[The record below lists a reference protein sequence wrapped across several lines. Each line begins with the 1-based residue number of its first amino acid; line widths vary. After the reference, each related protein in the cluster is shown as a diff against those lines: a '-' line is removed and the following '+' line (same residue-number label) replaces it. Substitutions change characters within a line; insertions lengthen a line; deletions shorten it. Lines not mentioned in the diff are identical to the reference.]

1 MGSQPTPP
9 YAFGQLFS
17 KDTQAIFYNF
27 KLNPIQRMLDFD
39 FICGRSTPSVGCIV
53 QPGSTG
59 FQKVFFG
66 NEEIA
71 IPVASSTVEAV
82 KAHPK
87 ADVFINFASMR
98 SAFDSTM
105 EALQQP
111 TIRVVAVI
119 AEGVPERDTKK
130 MIAYARA
137 NNKIII
143 GPATVGG
150 MQAGAFRIGDT
161 AGTLENIVSCKL
173 YRPGSVGFVSKSGG
187 LSNECY
193 NVLSRVTD
201 GLYEGIAIGGDV
213 FPGSTL
219 SDHCCR
225 YQNIKDIKM
234 IVVLGELGG
243 YDEYSLVEA
252 LKLGVIT
259 KPVVAWVSGTC
270 AKLFKSEVQFGHAGA
285 RSGGA
290 SESAQGKNAAL
301 REAGAIVPESFE
313 DFEGTIARVFQQ
325 LVADGHIPQRQ
336 EPTPPK
342 VPMDLAAAQKA
353 GMVRVPTHIVSS
365 ICDDRGEEPTYAGVT
380 MSALMEGDFCVGD
393 VIGLLWFKR
402 QLPKYATRFIEM
414 CLMLCADHGPAV
426 SGAHNTIVTSRAG
439 KDLVSCLVSGLLTI
453 GPRFGGAI
461 DDAARNFKSA
471 CDQGLDADEYVEG
484 MKKRG
489 IRVPGI
495 GHRIKSKDN
504 RDKRVELLQNYARRF
519 FPSTKYLDYALTVE
533 QYTLQ
538 KAANLVMN
546 VDGCIGALFL
556 DLLYSS
562 SMFTQ
567 KEIEDIVR
575 VGYLNGLFVLA
586 RSIGL
591 IGHALDQT
599 RLEQPLYRHPWEDIL
614 YTK

>member
-1 MGSQPTPP
+1 MSAPPKP
-9 YAFGQLFS
+9 YALQFGQLFS
-17 KDTQAIFYNF
+17 KETQAIFYNW
-27 KLNPIQRMLDFD
+27 KPSPVQRMLDFD
-39 FICGRSTPSVGCIV
+39 FICGRPTPSVACVV
-53 QPGSTG
+53 QPGAAG

-71 IPVASSTVEAV
+71 IPVAASTQEATN
-82 KAHPK
+82 AHPR
-87 ADVFINFASMR
+87 ADVFINFASQR

-105 EALQQP
+105 EALALP

-130 MIAYARA
+130 MIAYAQQ
-137 NNKIII
+137 NNKIIL

-161 AGTLENIVSCKL
+161 AGTLDNIVSCKL

-187 LSNECY
+187 MSNEMY

-225 YQNIKDIKM
+225 YQNIDAVKL

-243 YDEYSLVEA
+243 HDEYSLVDA
-252 LKLGVIT
+252 LKTKAIT

-270 AKLFKSEVQFGHAGA
+270 ATLFKSEVQFGHAGA

-290 SESAQGKNAAL
+290 SESAQGKNQAL
-301 REAGAIVPESFE
+301 REAGAIVPNSFE
-313 DFEGTIARVFQQ
+313 ELESTIAKVYKQ
-325 LVADGHIPQRQ
+325 LQDDGKIQAQVEPAVPSVPQ
-336 EPTPPK
+336 
-342 VPMDLAAAQKA
+342 DLAVAQKA
-353 GMVRVPTHIVSS
+353 GLVRVPTHIVST

-380 MSALMEGDFCVGD
+380 MSKLMEGDQCVGD
-393 VIGLLWFKR
+393 VISLLWFKR

-414 CLMLCADHGPAV
+414 VVMLCADHGPAV

-461 DDAARNFKSA
+461 DDAARNFGAA
-471 CDQGLDADEYVEG
+471 CDQGLDADEFVEG
-484 MKKRG
+484 MKKKG

-504 RDKRVELLQNYARRF
+504 RDKRVELLISYARRF
-519 FPSTKYLDYALTVE
+519 FPSTRYLDYAVTVE
-533 QYTLQ
+533 TYTLQ

-556 DLLYSS
+556 DLLHST
-562 SMFTQ
+562 SMFTET
-567 KEIEDIVR
+567 EIKDIVA
-575 VGYLNGLFVLA
+575 VGYLNGLFILA

-599 RLEQPLYRHPWEDIL
+599 RLKQPLYRHPWEDIL
-614 YTK
+614 YA